1 MAIHTIYP
9 PDLTKN
15 MKLIENQKHPVKYAS
30 FLQSSYARDGPE
42 SIPNICAQKIPI
54 LRRC

>member
-1 MAIHTIYP
+1 MTIHTIYP

-30 FLQSSYARDGPE
+30 FLQSSYARDGAE
-42 SIPNICAQKIPI
+42 RIPNICAQKIPI